1 MSIHSDV
8 VEDVQTPLRVE
19 KIKKE
24 KENLIISEFYG
35 FVSLIV
41 QLKHYKLSVTTIVIP
56 HLQHI

>member
-1 MSIHSDV
+1 MSIRSDIL
-8 VEDVQTPLRVE
+8 EDVQTPLRVE

-41 QLKHYKLSVTTIVIP
+41 QLKHYKLSVTTVVIP